1 MRIDHVAIAVENLDE
16 AIQVYSKFFGKNPDA
31 IEVVEE
37 QKVRVAVYRLGD
49 ARIEVMEPISDD
61 SPISG
66 FLKKRGSGLHH
77 IAFRV
82 DDIRKK
88 LSELK
93 EQGFRLIDEEPRVGA
108 EGKLIAF
115 VHPKAMY
122 GVLTEL
128 TQDKGEYE
136 DVG

>member
-1 MRIDHVAIAVENLDE
+1 MKIDHVAIAVENLDE
-16 AIQVYSKFFGKNPDA
+16 AIQVYSKFFGKEPDA
-31 IEVVEE
+31 IETVEE

-49 ARIEVMEPISDD
+49 ARVEIMEPTSED

-77 IAFRV
+77 IAFKV
-82 DDIRKK
+82 EDIRQK
-88 LSELK
+88 LADLK
-93 EQGFRLIDEEPRVGA
+93 ENGFRLINEEPRVGA

-115 VHPKAMY
+115 VHPKSMY

-128 TQDKGEYE
+128 TQDKGEE
-136 DVG
+136 

>member
-1 MRIDHVAIAVENLDE
+1 MKIDHVAIAVENLDE
-16 AIQVYSKFFGKNPDA
+16 AIQVYSKFFGKEPDA
-31 IEVVEE
+31 IETVEE

-49 ARIEVMEPISDD
+49 ARVEIMEPTSED

-82 DDIRKK
+82 EDIRQK
-88 LSELK
+88 LADLK
-93 EQGFRLIDEEPRVGA
+93 EKGFRLINEEPRIGA

-115 VHPKAMY
+115 VHPKSMY

-128 TQDKGEYE
+128 TQDKGEE
-136 DVG
+136 